1 MSELY
6 LMKLKSRNKTLKN
19 PLGPLRKCL
28 FLAIAASAP
37 CSNPHVLHIHSGSAH
52 DASLLSQ
59 KKSYFQRHLFFNYLS
74 LILLLFFSETVVAD
88 NSSHQARQLINQM
101 SQATRLLNYDG
112 IFVYSRGERMDTMRI
127 IHQATEDGEHERLVS
142 LTGYAREVI
151 RDQQSVTCIF
161 PDNQAVMVE
170 KSRPR
175 QLLSGQLPEPVE
187 KIVEHYDFLVAGKER
202 VAGRSTQVVNI
213 VPKDDYRYGYQL
225 WIDEEAHLLLKSELK
240 DSKGKLL
247 EQIMFTQIEIK
258 DSIPD
263 HLLEPAITG
272 TGYTWYNNASDE
284 APVNSG
290 NSHWKVTWMPN
301 GFKMQ
306 DHEKQVTLTGTA
318 PIDHMVY
325 TDGLAIVSVFVE
337 KLNNDLDVMKGPS
350 NLGGVNAFATLAN
363 GYQITA
369 VGEVPQETVQL
380 MANSVIQNK

>member
-6 LMKLKSRNKTLKN
+6 LMKLKSRNSTLKN
-19 PLGPLRKCL
+19 
-28 FLAIAASAP
+28 S
-37 CSNPHVLHIHSGSAH
+37 
-52 DASLLSQ
+52 
-59 KKSYFQRHLFFNYLS
+59 FFKYLS
-74 LILLLFFSETVVAD
+74 LIFLLWLSETVVAD

-112 IFVYSRGERMDTMRI
+112 TFVYSRGERMDTMRI
-127 IHQATEDGEHERLVS
+127 IHKATEDGERERLVS
-142 LTGYAREVI
+142 LTGHAREVI
-151 RDQQSVTCIF
+151 RDHQSVTCIF

-175 QLLSGQLPEPVE
+175 QLLSGQLPEPIE
-187 KIVEHYDFLVAGKER
+187 KIAEHYDFSVAGKER
-202 VAGRSTQVVNI
+202 VAGRRTQVVSI

-225 WIDEEAHLLLKSELK
+225 WIDEEVQLLLKSELK
-240 DSKGKLL
+240 NSKGKSL
-247 EQIMFTQIEIK
+247 EQIMFTQIKIMDE
-258 DSIPD
+258 IPD
-263 HLLEPAITG
+263 RLLEPAITG

-284 APVNSG
+284 APVSSG

-301 GFKMQ
+301 GFEMS

-337 KLNNDLDVMKGPS
+337 KLNNDPDIMEGAS

-363 GYQITA
+363 GFQITA

-380 MANSVIQNK
+380 MANSVIQNR